1 MRNRTFN
8 FNSNRNAHQSFA
20 IPSPTIEF
28 ANLCLRN
35 AITLVDYQ
43 SSLLRNKKKHL
54 VSLDEGISC
63 DPSRPLTLEAF
74 EKLKIAVLSAYSYVL
89 LSIGDYIMALKYA
102 KELLALENVPESYV

>member
-1 MRNRTFN
+1 M
-8 FNSNRNAHQSFA
+8 
-20 IPSPTIEF
+20 TI
-28 ANLCLRN
+28 
-35 AITLVDYQ
+35 
-43 SSLLRNKKKHL
+43 
-54 VSLDEGISC
+54 DEGIPC